1 MSRPAVQVERVW
13 KKFHRGEFHDS
24 LRDLIPAIA
33 RRIMRRGPAPDEL
46 AAGDFWAVRDVS
58 FTVEPGESLGIIGPN
73 GSGKSTLLKILSRIL
88 RPNRGRFAVR
98 GKLRALIEVAAGF
111 HTDLTGRENIY
122 LNGAILGMRKAEID
136 RKFDDIVA
144 FSGIEPFIDTPVKRY
159 SSGMQARLGFA
170 VAAHLEPDVL
180 LVDEVLAVGDAVFQE
195 KCLERMQQ
203 IAQQGAAIIFISHDL
218 KAVTNLC
225 TKCLLLRQGQRVAYG
240 ETNDVVAQY
249 TTQCHEEHDRPS
261 ENANCR
267 LVRTSVSGPSGG
279 NQMAFRSGDPARIEI
294 EIEARRDLPQAS
306 IEIYLHDRSN
316 QLVFRASTLQLGFPP
331 CDVAAGE
338 RLTAAFDLNVNLQA
352 GVFGLG
358 VGVRRIEHALNY
370 FHQAWLMPWQISQS
384 DGASGICYLNC
395 QATRCEVTPA
405 DAVRSGAIG

>member
-1 MSRPAVQVERVW
+1 MGRAAVEVDQIW

-24 LRDLIPAIA
+24 LRDLIPAVA
-33 RRIMRRGPAPDEL
+33 RRLMRRGPRPGEL
-46 AAGDFWAVRDVS
+46 ASGDFWALRDVS
-58 FTVEPGESLGIIGPN
+58 FAVEPGESLGIIGPN
-73 GSGKSTLLKILSRIL
+73 GSGKSTLLKVLSRIL
-88 RPNRGRFAVR
+88 RPNRGRFEVR

-111 HTDLTGRENIY
+111 HADLTGRENIF

-195 KCLERMQQ
+195 KCLERMQE
-203 IAQQGAAIIFISHDL
+203 IAQQGTAIIFISHDL
-218 KAVTNLC
+218 QAVSSLC
-225 TKCLLLRQGQRVAYG
+225 QKCLLLRQGQRAAYG
-240 ETNDVVAQY
+240 TTADVVAQY
-249 TTQCHEEHDRPS
+249 TTQCHEEHDRPA

-267 LVRTSVSGPSGG
+267 ILRTTVSGPSGG
-279 NQMAFRSGDPARIEI
+279 NQMTFRSGDPARIEI
-294 EIEARRDLPQAS
+294 EIEARRDLQQAS
-306 IEIYLHDRSN
+306 VEIYLHDGSN
-316 QLVFRASTLQLGFPP
+316 QLVFRASTLQLGIAA

-338 RLTAAFDLNVNLQA
+338 RLVATFDLNVNLQA

-358 VGVRRIEHALNY
+358 VAVRRIEHALNY
-370 FHQAWLMPWQISQS
+370 FNQAWLMPWQVTSA
-384 DGASGICYLNC
+384 DGATGVCFMNC
-395 QATRCEVTPA
+395 QATSCETIHLGA
-405 DAVRSGAIG
+405 ARSGATN